1 MDLKRKLLIG
11 FLVVG
16 VALTAVAGISF
27 AASGTKAGGAPSALA
42 SGCCG
47 VFDSLSET
55 LGLKQEQIIEK
66 RNNGISLAD
75 MAKERNVSQE
85 AIVSAIL
92 KDRKKLL
99 DQQVKAGQITASEE
113 EALLERMKTRISL
126 GMNHRAGG
134 PGLYVR
140 GASKPDQHGPRS
152 SACIPGA
159 GCGANGSGGSGGTGT
174 TAAQSVNATVQG
186 PY

>member
-1 MDLKRKLLIG
+1 MDLKKKLLIG

-27 AASGTKAGGAPSALA
+27 AASGAKADGARRAFA

-55 LGLKQEQIIEK
+55 LGLKPDQVIEK
-66 RNNGISLAD
+66 RNNGESLAD
-75 MAKERNVSQE
+75 MAKEQNVSQE
-85 AIVSAIL
+85 AIMNAIL
-92 KDRKKLL
+92 KDRKKIL
-99 DQQVKAGQITASEE
+99 DQRVKAGQITAGEE
-113 EALLERMKTRISL
+113 AALLERMETRIRL
-126 GMNHRAGG
+126 GMNHKAGG
-134 PGLYVR
+134 PGLCVR

-152 SACIPGA
+152 GVCAPGA
-159 GCGANGSGGSGGTGT
+159 GCGNNCNGGATGGTGI
-174 TAAQSVNATVQG
+174 NATVQG